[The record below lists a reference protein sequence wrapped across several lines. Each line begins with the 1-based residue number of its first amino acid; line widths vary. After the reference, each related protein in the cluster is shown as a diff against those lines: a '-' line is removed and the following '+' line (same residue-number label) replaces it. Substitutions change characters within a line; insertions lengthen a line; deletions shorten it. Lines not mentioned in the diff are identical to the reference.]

1 MPKQNNQGKPEAT
14 PQPKIVAGDIWQ
26 DAFGAK
32 VLITAVTP
40 NRISFVRDNCAHPC
54 TWSVGRVEREYRFF
68 AAGGLSAVEIEM
80 AEKTTKT
87 PADRVAAIRELVQG
101 KKQESGHE

>member
-1 MPKQNNQGKPEAT
+1 MPKQNNQGKPEAA

-26 DAFGAK
+26 DDFGAQIVITS
-32 VLITAVTP
+32 VLP
-40 NRISFVRDNCAHPC
+40 NRIGFVRDGYAHPC
-54 TWSVGRVEREYRFF
+54 FYTPERLRREYSFA
-68 AAGGLSAVEIEM
+68 AAGGLTAAEIEL

-101 KKQESGHE
+101 KKQENGHE